1 MDVLLLVLGLVV
13 LVFGGDY
20 LVRGAVGF
28 ASTMKLSPLVVG
40 MTVVAFGTSAPEFIV
55 SVQSAIDGAPGIAIG
70 NVVGSN
76 IANIALVLGVTVMIF
91 PIVVDRQTKAVD
103 FPMMI
108 FATVIFFIFAKDG
121 EIAFYEGIVLFAIII
136 FYTVFLIRYARNKSI
151 SEGNKDWE
159 DEMKTP
165 SYWRSLLFLTI
176 GLVGLYFGS
185 EWFVDGAVGLANIL
199 LADDPNR
206 ETIIGVTVVAFGTS
220 TPELVASTVAAYRK
234 QSDISVGNLIG
245 SNIFNIFSVIG
256 ITAMVKPIPVT
267 DQMLDFDMVW
277 MLAVALLLLFVI
289 AIGKK
294 MGKIKGII
302 LFSTYVAYIVM
313 ILLKVKGVI

>member
-40 MTVVAFGTSAPEFIV
+40 MTVVAFGTSAPELIV

-165 SYWRSLLFLTI
+165 SYWRSLLYLTL
-176 GLVGLYFGS
+176 GFVGLYFGS